1 MNVHEFVA
9 LEKDR
14 RNKLTVT
21 KRDLPPTNTKKVAF
35 ITLHKF
41 AW

>member
-14 RNKLTVT
+14 NRLTIT
-21 KRDLPPTNTKKVAF
+21 EKGRPPTIQTKVAF